1 MYAQTL
7 TKLPLAT
14 WARLM
19 GVHPLHFAQVSF
31 TPANAKFP
39 SGNCDSVMAQ
49 HEWQEADATSREEVA
64 RAIAQAEE
72 NIERELGFRLLPS
85 WEVDEWRETMRYFRP
100 ELDNLSL
107 TDLRGAAQAL
117 KARWG
122 HLVTVGQR
130 ATSLLAAGSAITWSD
145 VVAVGDGY
153 DETGTVTVAGL
164 AAAVVACEVHI
175 YYPGHAGDP
184 AFEIRPIDVSITAG
198 VATIT
203 FRRELAVLED
213 LLEAFKPLA
222 AEGAD
227 DANFLD
233 EVDVYRVYND
243 PSAPATLLWENR
255 PTTCGCADDSCPSC
269 DYSAQTACLNFR
281 GDPANGWLSYEPATY
296 DSDTD
301 AWARQDPS
309 VGRNPDIVRLWYQ
322 AGLRDKRVACPSRD
336 METQWA
342 LAVARYAAS
351 ILDRPPCACA
361 RETWERWRVDLAFR
375 GGAEELATYELT
387 PSDLGSPF
395 GTAAGAIYAWRR
407 VKAAESGAA
416 ARFAIAP

>member
-1 MYAQTL
+1 MYASTP

-14 WARLM
+14 WARLI

-39 SGNCDSVMAQ
+39 SGNCDLVMAQ
-49 HEWQEADATSREEVA
+49 HEWQEADAVSREEVA
-64 RAIAQAEE
+64 RAIAQAEDD
-72 NIERELGFRLLPS
+72 IERELGFRLLPS
-85 WEVDEWRETMRYFRP
+85 WEVDEWRETARYFRP

-122 HLVTVGQR
+122 HIVTVGQR
-130 ATSLLAAGSAITWSD
+130 ASALLEAGAAITWSD
-145 VVAVGDGY
+145 VEAVGDGY

-164 AAAVVACEVHI
+164 AASVAACDVHV
-175 YYPGHAGDP
+175 YYPGKSGDP
-184 AFEIRPIDVSITAG
+184 AFEIRPINVSIAAG
-198 VATIT
+198 TATIT
-203 FRRELAVLED
+203 FRRELAVLEEFI
-213 LLEAFKPLA
+213 EAFEPTA
-222 AEGAD
+222 VEGSD

-233 EVDVYRVYND
+233 EVDVYHVYND
-243 PSAPATLLWENR
+243 PSAPANLLWENR
-255 PTTCGCADDSCPSC
+255 PSTCGCGDDDCPSC
-269 DYSAQTACLNFR
+269 DYTVQTACLNVR
-281 GDPANGWLSYEPATY
+281 GDPAHGWLSFVPATY
-296 DSDTD
+296 DADTD
-301 AWARQDPS
+301 VWSHQEAS
-309 VGRNPDIVRLWYQ
+309 IGRNPDIVRLWYQ

-336 METQWA
+336 MDRQWA
-342 LAVARYAAS
+342 LVVARYAAS
-351 ILDRPPCACA
+351 LLGRPPCACA

-387 PSDLGSPF
+387 ASDLASPL

-407 VKAAESGAA
+407 VKNAESGAA

>member
-1 MYAQTL
+1 MYASTI

-14 WARLM
+14 WARLL
-19 GVHPLHFAQVSF
+19 GVNPLHFAQVSF

-39 SGNCDSVMAQ
+39 EGNCNRVLAQ
-49 HEWQEADATSREEVA
+49 HEWQDADAVSREEVA
-64 RAIAQAEE
+64 RAIAQAEDM
-72 NIERELGFRLLPS
+72 IERELGFRLLPS

-107 TDLRGAAQAL
+107 TDLRGAAQAV

-130 ATSLLAAGSAITWSD
+130 ASVLLAAGSAITWSD

-164 AAAVVACEVHI
+164 ASTVAACHVHI
-175 YYPGHAGDP
+175 YYPGKAGDP
-184 AFEIRPIDVSITAG
+184 AFEIRPINVSIAGG

-203 FRRELAVLED
+203 FRRELTVLED
-213 LLEAFKPLA
+213 LTEAFEPLA
-222 AEGAD
+222 ADGVD

-233 EVDVYRVYND
+233 EVDVYHVYND
-243 PSAPATLLWENR
+243 PSAPAFLLWENR
-255 PTTCGCADDSCPSC
+255 PGTCGCGDDGCPSC
-269 DYSAQTACLNFR
+269 DYTIQTACLNIR
-281 GDPANGWLSYEPATY
+281 GDPAHGWLSFVPATY
-296 DSDTD
+296 DAVAA
-301 AWARQDPS
+301 AWNQQEAS
-309 VGRNPDIVRLWYQ
+309 VGRIPDIVRLSYQ
-322 AGLRDKRVACPSRD
+322 AGLRDRRVACPSRD
-336 METQWA
+336 MDVQWA
-342 LAVARYAAS
+342 LIVARYAAS

-387 PSDLGSPF
+387 ASDLASPF
-395 GTAAGAIYAWRR
+395 GTNRGAIEAWRAVR
-407 VKAAESGAA
+407 KAESGAEP
-416 ARFAIAP
+416 RFAIAP